1 MTSLKS
7 NWVVVVVS
15 VLLSVVVAGADAAK
29 KVRESLEAFGFAK
42 SGELQL
48 AEDTAKSNFSD
59 NLTRAAWFRL
69 YWADIYAARVQA
81 SGEERLVVAL
91 NWDPGWRAQVDDQD
105 VPVLRSAPS
114 FLAVEVPPGEHRVT
128 LDYHG
133 PAERGP
139 LSLLAFGGLLALLL
153 RGAFGRRVLAIGRA
167 LGYRR
172 EP

>member
-81 SGEERLVVAL
+81 SAKAHDIDAAWTNYIEATAKW
-91 NWDPGWRAQVDDQD
+91 N
-105 VPVLRSAPS
+105 
-114 FLAVEVPPGEHRVT
+114 
-128 LDYHG
+128 
-133 PAERGP
+133 AE
-139 LSLLAFGGLLALLL
+139 LMVNIVGLIADL
-153 RGAFGRRVLAIGRA
+153 
-167 LGYRR
+167 
-172 EP
+172 